1 MIPHARNPINTGN
14 TESITKLPIKAL
26 IGTAIKVARH
36 PVKAA
41 PIPAICPNGCMA
53 KARKFP
59 KIKPTAKNSSAKK
72 HKTTQYGGFTPD

>member
-1 MIPHARNPINTGN
+1 MRPHARNPINTGK
-14 TESITKLPIKAL
+14 TESTTKLPINAL

-41 PIPAICPNGCMA
+41 PIPAMCPKGCMA
-53 KARKFP
+53 RARKFP

-72 HKTTQYGGFTPD
+72 HRTTQ